1 MGPAVW
7 ALRHTR
13 ARRTQAMSSRRFPGP
28 YHRNESLEKG
38 EPVNDRIVRA
48 NGVDLC
54 VETFGDRGD
63 PAILLVHGGGNCM
76 VSWDDELCA
85 RLATGGRLVVRYDIR
100 GAGRSM
106 QAAAAPFG
114 LRDLVADAAGLLDA
128 LELRQAHVLGM
139 SLGGAVAQ
147 LLALDHPDRVASLV
161 LVSTTPGG
169 PGHATPDLP
178 PPADEL
184 RAFFEDEPAVP
195 DWSDRAAVIDFL
207 VESERPFGAR
217 SRRFDEAD
225 QRAVAARVVDH
236 SADIE
241 ASLTNA
247 FGFDVGEPWR
257 RRLGDVTAPALVV
270 HGTED
275 PMFPFAHAVA
285 LADEIPG
292 ATLLS
297 VPGMGHE
304 YFPRDTWDVVV
315 PAILRHTDGR

>member
-1 MGPAVW
+1 
-7 ALRHTR
+7 
-13 ARRTQAMSSRRFPGP
+13 MSSRAPAGP
-28 YHRNESLEKG
+28 HHRNESLEKG

-63 PAILLVHGGGNCM
+63 PAILLIHGGGSSM
-76 VSWDDELCA
+76 VSWDEALCE
-85 RLATGGRLVVRYDIR
+85 RLAADGRLVIRYDIR
-100 GAGRSM
+100 GAGRSI
-106 QAAAAPFG
+106 QPGAGAASNT

-128 LELRQAHVLGM
+128 LGLGQAHVLGV
-139 SLGGAVAQ
+139 SLGGGIAQ

-178 PPADEL
+178 SWSDEL
-184 RAFFEDEPAVP
+184 RTFFADGPPAP

-207 VESERPFGAR
+207 VESERPFAAP
-217 SRRFDEAD
+217 SRPFDEAGA
-225 QRAVAARVVDH
+225 RALAARVVDH

-247 FGFDVGEPWR
+247 FGFDAGEPWR
-257 RRLGDVTAPALVV
+257 RRLGELTAPALVV

-275 PMFPFAHAVA
+275 PMFPFAHALA

-297 VPGMGHE
+297 VPRMGHE
-304 YFPRDTWDVVV
+304 YFPPDTWDVVV

>member
-1 MGPAVW
+1 M
-7 ALRHTR
+7 
-13 ARRTQAMSSRRFPGP
+13 
-28 YHRNESLEKG
+28 
-38 EPVNDRIVRA
+38 NDRIVRA

-54 VETFGDRGD
+54 VETFGDRGA
-63 PAILLVHGGGNCM
+63 PAILLVHGGGSTM
-76 VSWDDELCA
+76 VSWDDDLCE
-85 RLATGGRLVVRYDIR
+85 RLAAGGRLVVRYDLR
-100 GAGRSM
+100 GAGRSV
-106 QAAAAPFG
+106 QAGTAASSFT
-114 LRDLVADAAGLLDA
+114 LRDLVADATGLLDA
-128 LELRQAHVLGM
+128 LGLRRAHVLGM
-139 SLGGAVAQ
+139 SLGGAIAQ

-178 PPADEL
+178 RESDEL
-184 RAFFEDEPAVP
+184 RAFFADEPAAP

-217 SRRFDEAD
+217 SRPFDEAG
-225 QRAVAARVVDH
+225 QRALAARVVDH

-241 ASLTNA
+241 ASLTDA
-247 FGFDVGEPWR
+247 FGFDAGEPWR
-257 RRLGDVTAPALVV
+257 RRLGDVTAPTLVV

-285 LADEIPG
+285 LAHEIPG

-297 VPGMGHE
+297 VPRMGHE

-315 PAILRHTDGR
+315 PAIVRHTDGR